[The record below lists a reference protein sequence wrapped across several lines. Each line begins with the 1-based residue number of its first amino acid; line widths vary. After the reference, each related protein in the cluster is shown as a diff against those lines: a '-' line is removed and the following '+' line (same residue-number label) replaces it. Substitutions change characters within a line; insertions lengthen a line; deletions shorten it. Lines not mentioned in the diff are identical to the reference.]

1 MEERIIE
8 LLKKTNKAL
17 SVEEI
22 ASALNLSV
30 RDIKELNKVLKKME
44 NTLAV
49 ARTKKDN
56 YMLFDNHNLAVGVFS
71 ANPKGFGFVQVP
83 GSEDIYIER
92 RSVRGAE
99 ACASRLQSS
108 LSG

>member
-8 LLKKTNKAL
+8 LLKKANKAL

-56 YMLFDNHNLAVGVFS
+56 Y
-71 ANPKGFGFVQVP
+71 
-83 GSEDIYIER
+83 
-92 RSVRGAE
+92 VRTYK
-99 ACASRLQSS
+99 L
-108 LSG
+108 